1 MPSAS
6 FYLKSLILV
15 LARNSCALVAPMNS
29 RTLQRSTTSPHA
41 AQNFDSFQ
49 QIIPTLADVL
59 PPQQRTHLSDSA
71 RRRGPQVL
79 RKRDADIA
87 SASVLIAAAVVRAAP
102 AVAPLVLLGGV
113 AVVFR
118 RPIARAA
125 RLFLS
130 KRPPV
135 LGRGPSARL
144 REGEELIDVK
154 GAFEGR
160 LDFMHRVVNSY
171 ADVPLVDLASSGGD
185 VSGAAAAGDRALA
198 RRG

>member
-1 MPSAS
+1 M
-6 FYLKSLILV
+6 
-15 LARNSCALVAPMNS
+15 MNS
-29 RTLQRSTTSPHA
+29 RTLQRSTTSPLRRDA
-41 AQNFDSFQ
+41 AQTFE

-59 PPQQRTHLSDSA
+59 PPQRLSKEA
-71 RRRGPQVL
+71 TRRGPQVL

-144 REGEELIDVK
+144 REGEGEELIDVK

-198 RRG
+198 RLSLGSRGAPTRW

>member
-1 MPSAS
+1 MPSAT
-6 FYLKSLILV
+6 FYQRLLILV
-15 LARNSCALVAPMNS
+15 LARNGYALVAPMNS

-59 PPQQRTHLSDSA
+59 PPQRTHLSDSA

>member
-1 MPSAS
+1 MPSTR
-6 FYLKSLILV
+6 LRLNLLLILV
-15 LARNSCALVAPMNS
+15 LARNSCALVALTNS
-29 RTLQRSTTSPHA
+29 RTLQRSTTSPLRRTA
-41 AQNFDSFQ
+41 APSFE

-59 PPQQRTHLSDSA
+59 PPQRTLSKAA

-118 RPIARAA
+118 RPIARTA

>member
-1 MPSAS
+1 M
-6 FYLKSLILV
+6 
-15 LARNSCALVAPMNS
+15 
-29 RTLQRSTTSPHA
+29 
-41 AQNFDSFQ
+41 
-49 QIIPTLADVL
+49 
-59 PPQQRTHLSDSA
+59 
-71 RRRGPQVL
+71 L

-87 SASVLIAAAVVRAAP
+87 SASVLIAAAVVHAAP

-118 RPIARAA
+118 RPIARTA

>member
-1 MPSAS
+1 MPSTRLR
-6 FYLKSLILV
+6 LKFLLILV
-15 LARNSCALVAPMNS
+15 LVRNGCALVAPMNS
-29 RTLQRSTTSPHA
+29 RTLHSTTSLPRLRA
-41 AQNFDSFQ
+41 AQNFEE
-49 QIIPTLADVL
+49 IIPRLADVL
-59 PPQQRTHLSDSA
+59 PPQRTHLSN
-71 RRRGPQVL
+71 REKIRGPQVL

-87 SASVLIAAAVVRAAP
+87 SASVLIAAAVVHAAP

-118 RPIARAA
+118 RPIARTA

-160 LDFMHRVVNSY
+160 LDFMHRVINGY

>member
-1 MPSAS
+1 MPSTR
-6 FYLKSLILV
+6 LRLLLVLV
-15 LARNSCALVAPMNS
+15 LARNSYALVAPMNS
-29 RTLQRSTTSPHA
+29 RTLQRSTTSPLRRTA
-41 AQNFDSFQ
+41 AQFE

-59 PPQQRTHLSDSA
+59 PPQRLSKAA

>member
-1 MPSAS
+1 MSAAS
-6 FYLKSLILV
+6 FYLLV
-15 LARNSCALVAPMNS
+15 LALVRNSCALVALTNS
-29 RTLQRSTTSPHA
+29 RTLRRSTTSPLRRTA
-41 AQNFDSFQ
+41 AQNFE
-49 QIIPTLADVL
+49 QIVPTLADVL
-59 PPQQRTHLSDSA
+59 PPQRTHLSKSA
-71 RRRGPQVL
+71 SARGPQVL

-87 SASVLIAAAVVRAAP
+87 SAGVLIAAAVVHAAP

-118 RPIARAA
+118 RTIARTA

>member
-1 MPSAS
+1 M
-6 FYLKSLILV
+6 
-15 LARNSCALVAPMNS
+15 
-29 RTLQRSTTSPHA
+29 TSPLRRTA
-41 AQNFDSFQ
+41 AQNFE

-59 PPQQRTHLSDSA
+59 PERTHLSKEA
-71 RRRGPQVL
+71 TIRGPQVL

-87 SASVLIAAAVVRAAP
+87 SASVLIAAAVVQAAP

-118 RPIARAA
+118 RPIARTA

>member
-1 MPSAS
+1 MPSTR
-6 FYLKSLILV
+6 LRLLLVLV
-15 LARNSCALVAPMNS
+15 LARNSYALVAPMNS
-29 RTLQRSTTSPHA
+29 RTLQRSTTSSLRRTA
-41 AQNFDSFQ
+41 AIFE

-59 PPQQRTHLSDSA
+59 PPQQRTHLSKSA
-71 RRRGPQVL
+71 ARRGPQVL

-102 AVAPLVLLGGV
+102 AAAPLVLLGGV

-118 RPIARAA
+118 RPIARTA

>member
-1 MPSAS
+1 MPSARLR
-6 FYLKSLILV
+6 LKSFLVLV
-15 LARNSCALVAPMNS
+15 LARNSYALVAPMNS
-29 RTLQRSTTSPHA
+29 RTLQRSTTSPLRRDA
-41 AQNFDSFQ
+41 ALE

-59 PPQQRTHLSDSA
+59 PPQRTHLSKLA
-71 RRRGPQVL
+71 RGRGPQVL

-87 SASVLIAAAVVRAAP
+87 SASVLIAAAVVHAAP